1 MRHWSDWSSFI
12 AAMERPRMRLLPTMQ
27 ILAVA
32 IAMWTA
38 VVWTSRNYRAR
49 MAADSSP
56 GEWRSYRFNRS
67 AMICAAVGVT
77 FFFAWLVTD
86 TAATSWVHALS
97 LPATVTFIAVAAVLS
112 GYAGWV
118 RAR

>member
-1 MRHWSDWSSFI
+1 
-12 AAMERPRMRLLPTMQ
+12 MRLLPSMQ
-27 ILAVA
+27 ILALA

-38 VVWTSRNYRAR
+38 VVWSNRRYRAR
-49 MAADSSP
+49 MAADSST

-86 TAATSWVHALS
+86 TPATSWLHALS
-97 LPATVTFIAVAAVLS
+97 LPAMVTFIAVAAVLS
-112 GYAGWV
+112 GYAGWI
-118 RAR
+118 RAQ